1 MRRRCRPP
9 ASLRRSPS
17 TILETHDSCDGDDW
31 RPVVAG
37 SPSKTLP
44 ARGTTLKG
52 KLLRSGYGSTDVV
65 YNNQCLKGKVY
76 YVVDRQ
82 RLPLNGWS
90 TTSLLLK
97 ATTSKGTLLRRFQ
110 GRNVVE
116 CMALTSCLGEERR
129 GMHGYY
135 AVSRRRPPYDD
146 TNPEAEK
153 KEYIDHIEESVQWM
167 GWKPFKITYTS
178 DYFQELYELAVELIK
193 KGHAYVDH
201 QTPDEIKEHR
211 EKKLNSPWRD
221 RPISESLKLFE
232 DMKNGSIEEGKATL
246 RMKQDMQSDNY
257 NMYDLIAY
265 RIKAST
271 QLHFFIAQ
279 ISRKIMIDF
288 L

>member
-1 MRRRCRPP
+1 MHYNFLCSKLMACG
-9 ASLRRSPS
+9 ASR
-17 TILETHDSCDGDDW
+17 
-31 RPVVAG
+31 
-37 SPSKTLP
+37 
-44 ARGTTLKG
+44 
-52 KLLRSGYGSTDVV
+52 
-65 YNNQCLKGKVY
+65 
-76 YVVDRQ
+76 
-82 RLPLNGWS
+82 
-90 TTSLLLK
+90 
-97 ATTSKGTLLRRFQ
+97 
-110 GRNVVE
+110 
-116 CMALTSCLGEERR
+116 
-129 GMHGYY
+129 
-135 AVSRRRPPYDD
+135 YDD

-265 RIKAST
+265 RIKFTPHPHAGDKWCIYPSYDYALLT
-271 QLHFFIAQ
+271 LVMSKEMKDIYLMRY
-279 ISRKIMIDF
+279 SYRR
-288 L
+288 

>member
-1 MRRRCRPP
+1 MNVVTSIATKSANVGASRSSTTVHGRLWMSRRRPP

-17 TILETHDSCDGDDW
+17 TVLETHDSCDGDDW

-90 TTSLLLK
+90 TTSLLSK

-110 GRNVVE
+110 ERNVVE

-135 AVSRRRPPYDD
+135 TISRRRPPL
-146 TNPEAEK
+146 TAWEK
-153 KEYIDHIEESVQWM
+153 LRCCCRKQRRRLSFFSI
-167 GWKPFKITYTS
+167 
-178 DYFQELYELAVELIK
+178 
-193 KGHAYVDH
+193 
-201 QTPDEIKEHR
+201 
-211 EKKLNSPWRD
+211 LN
-221 RPISESLKLFE
+221 F
-232 DMKNGSIEEGKATL
+232 
-246 RMKQDMQSDNY
+246 
-257 NMYDLIAY
+257 
-265 RIKAST
+265 
-271 QLHFFIAQ
+271 
-279 ISRKIMIDF
+279 
-288 L
+288 